1 MGNAGSSLARAI
13 RPATRRKLPEA
24 PREVDETLLLR
35 KIEQQE
41 SQRNKEV
48 ADDEELGRKDTPLD
62 GLLSKLQG
70 SIQQKP
76 VKVTGDDTE
85 AAAAD
90 AMLSNG
96 KGAKATT
103 MSAADFSKPIPLY
116 TPSQQQQEQQVL
128 GQGLPAPHRS
138 QGSPWMALQD
148 EEQGRAQAF
157 ALREVLEAKN
167 LVEYLRSQAARSA
180 REQWSMRS
188 DAEAVPSSSRSNSSR
203 EEGAPGGAEA
213 STSGDNSK
221 ELDIGE
227 LASRH
232 GLDVA
237 KLELLL
243 KHTCIPVMGR
253 FKTFG
258 HEYVFARPPQWWLHG
273 TDANQ
278 QLQYRPKFKSEP
290 SPSSGPS

>member
-1 MGNAGSSLARAI
+1 MGNAGSRLARAI
-13 RPATRRKLPEA
+13 RPASRTRRLPEA

-41 SQRNKEV
+41 SERKREV

-76 VKVTGDDTE
+76 VKVTGDDSE

-90 AMLSNG
+90 AMLP
-96 KGAKATT
+96 KDRGAKATT
-103 MSAADFSKPIPLY
+103 MSAADFSKPIPIY
-116 TPSQQQQEQQVL
+116 TPSSQRQQEQQEQ
-128 GQGLPAPHRS
+128 GQGLTAPHRP

-167 LVEYLRSQAARSA
+167 LVEHLHSQAARSA
-180 REQWSMRS
+180 REHWSMRS
-188 DAEAVPSSSRSNSSR
+188 DAEVTPSSSGGNGSR
-203 EEGAPGGAEA
+203 EDVAADGAEA
-213 STSGDNSK
+213 STSTSGDNSK

-232 GLDVA
+232 GLDVQA
-237 KLELLL
+237 W
-243 KHTCIPVMGR
+243 P
-253 FKTFG
+253 
-258 HEYVFARPPQWWLHG
+258 
-273 TDANQ
+273 
-278 QLQYRPKFKSEP
+278 
-290 SPSSGPS
+290 